1 MAAQTTD
8 GKLPNCAISSQPV
21 FDLNQERVATR
32 IALIPLKEPG
42 GNQTSLS
49 LADVYRHLQQCGIE
63 HLYGGE
69 PLVLQLPAHEAK
81 AILDLPWSR
90 ERIIAYLD
98 TATGADENV
107 SELHNKVWDK
117 EYRFVVDAPSRPHLP
132 LDKSQPQLLVTSIQ
146 NRSDQKS
153 DGNLAPIPVWLTDVD
168 NRSAAEAIIQGREA
182 EWVSGNFW
190 KQPNIQPGR
199 AIPASRLGALKL
211 LAELQNP
218 NINIEEVENII
229 NCDATLSYKLLK
241 LLNSAFFSSPGRVD
255 SIRSGVNFFGLQR
268 IKNWATVIVMNSV
281 DFKPRD
287 ILPLGAYRA
296 RLAEALANS
305 MGHDHP
311 QDYYLV
317 GLFSVLDAMFDSP
330 MDELIAPL
338 HLQTEVLE
346 ALSNA
351 TGPMG
356 ELLSWLR
363 AMEKGK
369 RYVATSLEN
378 LATVDVLQTQID
390 ALAWT
395 NEFCCSI
402 RS

>member
-1 MAAQTTD
+1 MAAQTTE
-8 GKLPNCAISSQPV
+8 GPLPNCAISSQPV
-21 FDLNQERVATR
+21 FDLNQERVATK
-32 IALIPLKEPG
+32 IVLISLEQMSG
-42 GNQTSLS
+42 EQTAPS
-49 LADVYRHLQQCGIE
+49 LADTFRHLQQSGIE
-63 HLYGGE
+63 HLHGSE
-69 PLVLQLPAHEAK
+69 PVILQLPACEAK
-81 AILDLPWSR
+81 TLLDLPWSK

-98 TATGADENV
+98 TTSSTDANIT
-107 SELHNKVWDK
+107 ELHNKVWDK
-117 EYRFVVDAPSRPHLP
+117 EYRFVLDTPSRQHLP
-132 LDKSQPQLLVTSIQ
+132 LDKPQPQLLVTSIK
-146 NRSDQKS
+146 NRVAHNSDDK
-153 DGNLAPIPVWLTDVD
+153 LAPIPLWLTDVD
-168 NRSAAEAIIQGREA
+168 SREAADSIMLGREA
-182 EWVSGNFW
+182 EWISGSFW

-218 NINIEEVENII
+218 NINIEEIENII

-296 RLAEALANS
+296 RLAETLANA

-311 QDYYLV
+311 PDYYLV

-330 MDELIAPL
+330 LEELIAPL
-338 HLQTEVLE
+338 HLQSEVYE

-351 TGPMG
+351 SGPMG

-363 AMEKGK
+363 ATEQGE
-369 RYVATSLEN
+369 RYSASTLEN
-378 LATVDVLQTQID
+378 LATVDVLQIQID
-390 ALAWT
+390 ALHWT
-395 NEFCCSI
+395 NEFCHSI